1 MANWIEESVNASA
14 RRGCLLASMCLFLS
28 AAPVHGGDRLE
39 WTGATT
45 EIEGSAGG
53 GLVPWAL
60 IGGLETNDQVGASAF
75 ATYNATQDF
84 SLRSLGVS
92 LDLYDRLEASL
103 DQQRFDAPSVSHVGS
118 LGQDIFG
125 LKLRILGDAVFAP
138 DRVLPQVSLGAQ
150 YKHTLNFDDVPH
162 SVGAARAEDIDLY
175 LAASK
180 LYFAAIADR
189 DVLVDVTLRRTRAN
203 QFGLLGFGGD
213 GSGYSWVPECSIA
226 LFLQQDLLLGAE
238 YRAKPDNLHLFH
250 EDSAE
255 DLFLSWAPRK
265 NVELTGGV
273 SDLGRIAGK
282 SQQRGLYLS
291 LWVGI

>member
-1 MANWIEESVNASA
+1 
-14 RRGCLLASMCLFLS
+14 MCLFLPT
-28 AAPVHGGDRLE
+28 APTHGGDRLE

-60 IGGLETNDQVGASAF
+60 IGGLETNDQVGATAF
-75 ATYNATQDF
+75 ATYNTTQDF

-92 LDLYDRLEASL
+92 LDLYDRLEASV
-103 DQQRFDAPSVSHVGS
+103 DQQRFDTTSISHAAG

-138 DRVLPQVSLGAQ
+138 DRALPQVSLGAQ
-150 YKHTLNFDDVPH
+150 YKHTLNFDDIPRE
-162 SVGAARAEDIDLY
+162 VGAARAEDVDLY

-180 LYFAAIADR
+180 LYFAAIAER
-189 DVLVDVTLRRTRAN
+189 DLLVDLTVRRTRAN

-213 GSGYSWVPECSIA
+213 GSGYSWVPECSLA
-226 LFLQQDLLLGAE
+226 LFLRQDLLLGAE
-238 YRAKPDNLHLFH
+238 YRAKPDNLRAFH

-265 NVELTGGV
+265 NLEFTTGV

-282 SQQRGLYLS
+282 SAQRGLYLS
-291 LWVGI
+291 VWVGI